1 MRVYIWG
8 EPERYGNYRRAVEAA
23 GESVQFCGDPAECGA
38 LLLPGGG
45 DVEPWRY
52 GQPNTASRGLE
63 PDRDAAE
70 LELLDRFLAWKR
82 PVLGICRG
90 IQIINVYFG
99 GTLVQ
104 DWPGHSAVSG
114 TDRYHGVCTVASP
127 LRYICGDRCIVNSA
141 HHQILD
147 RIGAGL
153 RVIQWALD
161 GVPEAVCHKALP
173 LWGVQWHPERLDDPV
188 GGALLRAFL
197 SQ

>member
-8 EPERYGNYRRAVEAA
+8 EPERYGNYQRLVEAA
-23 GESVQFCGDPAECGA
+23 GGTVQFHGEPAECGA

-45 DVEPWRY
+45 DMEPWRY
-52 GQPNTASRGLE
+52 GQANTASRELE
-63 PDRDAAE
+63 PDRDTKE
-70 LELLDRFLAWKR
+70 LELIDRFLAWKK

-90 IQIINVYFG
+90 VQTINVYFG

-104 DWPGHSAVSG
+104 DWPGHCAVLG
-114 TDRYHGVCTVASP
+114 ADRYHRARSAPSILTTA
-127 LRYICGDRCIVNSA
+127 CGDRCIVNSA

-153 RVIQWALD
+153 RVVQWAAD
-161 GVPEAVCHKALP
+161 GAPEAVCHEKFP
-173 LWGVQWHPERLDDPV
+173 VWGVQWHPERLEEPV
-188 GGALLRAFL
+188 GEALMRTFL